1 MNLSFWDTVRGNEL
15 ADTLIRNLPK
25 LAGREQICVRCKDV
39 DEAVKI
45 IEKAINEKRARF
57 LAAVPLNDPRLII
70 LERED

>member
-1 MNLSFWDTVRGNEL
+1 MSLTFWDTVRGNEL
-15 ADTLIRNLPK
+15 ANTLIHTLPK
-25 LAGREQICVRCKDV
+25 LAGREQICVRCKDA

-57 LAAVPLNDPRLII
+57 LAAVPPNDPRLII

>member
-1 MNLSFWDTVRGNEL
+1 MSLSFWDTVRGCEL

-25 LAGREQICVRCKDV
+25 LTGREQICVRCKDV

-57 LAAVPLNDPRLII
+57 LAAVPPNDPRIVI